1 MRYSHGSSL
10 GPNVFSCKMDIKALR
25 LDLLL
30 SPTLTPGLMFLECKR
45 EREREEGKKG
55 RGRKEDELQ
64 SVKGVA

>member
-10 GPNVFSCKMDIKALR
+10 GLNVFSCKMDRKALR

-30 SPTLTPGLMFLECKR
+30 SPTLTPGLMFLECER

>member
-10 GPNVFSCKMDIKALR
+10 GLNVFSCKMDRKALR
-25 LDLLL
+25 LDLWMFDV
-30 SPTLTPGLMFLECKR
+30 SGLMFLECKR